1 LVLPRYLTKFG
12 HISRSI
18 SGLIIS
24 LYTFNS
30 YSKPLISS
38 ITDLVKVSRVFSGSM
53 NNFKKAFFTGTPS
66 YVVPSLKVKNHVSV
80 GDAES

>member
-1 LVLPRYLTKFG
+1 
-12 HISRSI
+12 
-18 SGLIIS
+18 
-24 LYTFNS
+24 
-30 YSKPLISS
+30 
-38 ITDLVKVSRVFSGSM
+38 M